1 MSKICI
7 PIPSSSV
14 IGVSSTPISTPS
26 INILRVE
33 PSITG
38 LIGGA
43 ATDLDGLNTVSGN
56 YAVGIV
62 VFLVINGQ
70 PAIYQLTNGTETT
83 NDPFVIRPNDFASQT
98 GTKRVWK
105 RLM

>member
-14 IGVSSTPISTPS
+14 IGVSTTPIQTPS

-33 PSITG
+33 PSVTTLTG
-38 LIGGA
+38 ASGSLA
-43 ATDLDGLNTVSGN
+43 ALNTVSGS

-62 VFLVINGQ
+62 IFLVISGI
-70 PAIYQLTNGTETT
+70 PAIYQLTESEDAE
-83 NDPFVIRPNDFASQT
+83 NDPFVIRPNDYSSQT
-98 GTKRVWK
+98 GNKRVWK

>member
-14 IGVSSTPISTPS
+14 IGVSATPIQTPS
-26 INILRVE
+26 VNILRVE
-33 PSITG
+33 PSITT
-38 LIGGA
+38 LTGGSGSLA
-43 ATDLDGLNTVSGN
+43 NLATASGS
-56 YAVGIV
+56 YIVGIV
-62 VFLVINGQ
+62 VFLVISGA
-70 PAIYQLTNGTETT
+70 PAIYQLTEGTDAE
-83 NDPFVIRPNDFASQT
+83 NDPWIIRPNDYGTQT

>member
-14 IGVSSTPISTPS
+14 IGVSSTPITTPS

-43 ATDLDGLNTVSGN
+43 ATDLDGLNTVSGT

-62 VFLVINGQ
+62 VFLVIGGV

>member
-14 IGVSSTPISTPS
+14 IGVSSTPIQTPS
-26 INILRVE
+26 VNILRVE

-38 LIGGA
+38 LDGGA
-43 ATDLDGLNTVSGN
+43 STDLDSLNTVSGT

-62 VFLVINGQ
+62 VFLVIGGT
-70 PAIYQLTNGTETT
+70 PIIYQLTNGTDAQ
-83 NDPFVIRPNDFASQT
+83 NLPFVVRPNDYDSQT
-98 GTKRVWK
+98 GTKRIWK
-105 RLM
+105 QLM

>member
-1 MSKICI
+1 MNKICI

-14 IGVSSTPISTPS
+14 IGVSSTPIQTPNV
-26 INILRVE
+26 NILRVE

-38 LIGGA
+38 LDGGG
-43 ATDLDGLNTVSGN
+43 TSNLDGLNTTSGT

-62 VFLVINGQ
+62 IFLVISGI
-70 PAIYQLTNGTETT
+70 PAIYQLTEGTDVE
-83 NDPFVIRPNDFASQT
+83 NIPFVVRPNDYDSQT
-98 GTKRVWK
+98 GNKRVWK

>member
-14 IGVSSTPISTPS
+14 IGVSSTPINTPS
-26 INILRVE
+26 LNILRVE
-33 PSITG
+33 PSITT
-38 LIGGA
+38 LTGGSGSLA
-43 ATDLDGLNTVSGN
+43 GLNTSSGN

-62 VFLVINGQ
+62 VFLVISGV
-70 PAIYQLTNGTETT
+70 PAIYQLTEGTDAE
-83 NDPFVIRPNDFASQT
+83 NDPFIIRPNDYGVQT
-98 GTKRVWK
+98 GNKRVWK

>member
-14 IGVSSTPISTPS
+14 IGVSSTPIQTPS
-26 INILRVE
+26 VNILRVE
-33 PSITG
+33 PSLTG
-38 LIGGA
+38 LTGGA
-43 ATDLDGLNTVSGN
+43 ATDLDSLNTVSGT

-62 VFLVINGQ
+62 VFVVIGGI
-70 PAIYQLTNGTETT
+70 PSIYQLTEGTDAG
-83 NDPFVIRPNDFASQT
+83 NDPFVIRPNDYYSQT
-98 GTKRVWK
+98 GNKRVWK

>member
-14 IGVSSTPISTPS
+14 IGVSSTPIQTPS
-26 INILRVE
+26 VNILRVE

-38 LIGGA
+38 LTGGTA
-43 ATDLDGLNTVSGN
+43 ADLDSLNTISGT

-62 VFLVINGQ
+62 VFLVIGGN
-70 PAIYQLTNGTETT
+70 PAIYQLTNGTDAE
-83 NDPFVIRPNDFASQT
+83 NDPWIIRPNDYDSQT
-98 GTKRVWK
+98 GTKRIWK